1 MSIIKEILFLE
12 SVFQEKIWGGK
23 KLREVFG
30 YNLESNKTGECW
42 AISAH
47 TNGDCVIK
55 NTEYA
60 GKTLSW
66 LWKNHR
72 DLFGDNQG
80 SRFPLLTKIIDAKED
95 LSVQVHP
102 SDDYAY
108 ANENGELGK
117 TECWYILHCNPGA
130 ELVLGH
136 NAKTK
141 TQLKE
146 MIDKGLWTDLLRKV
160 SIKPGDFFYIPA
172 GTIHA
177 IGKGTMILET
187 QQSSD
192 LTYRVYDYDRLEN
205 GKPRQL
211 HIDKTIDVTQT
222 PHNDY
227 QGETMEITV
236 GNGTKK
242 ILIQS
247 DYFTVYKVSLRG
259 KGLLTNCDKFKL
271 VSVTEGEGTLDG
283 TAIVKGDHFIIPQGY
298 GCFTLDGELEIIV
311 SYC

>member
-1 MSIIKEILFLE
+1 MSVIKELLFLE
-12 SVFQEKIWGGK
+12 SVFQEKIWGGTS
-23 KLREVFG
+23 LRDFFG

-47 TNGDCVIK
+47 PNGDCVITS
-55 NTEYA
+55 TEYA

-66 LWKNHR
+66 LWQNHR
-72 DLFGDNQG
+72 EIFGEKEGD
-80 SRFPLLTKIIDAKED
+80 RFPLLTKIIDAKDD

-102 SDDYAY
+102 CDDYAY
-108 ANENGELGK
+108 ANENGEFGK
-117 TECWYILHCNPGA
+117 TECWYILHCEPGA

-136 NAKTK
+136 NAKSK
-141 TQLKE
+141 TQLKD
-146 MIDKGLWTDLLRKV
+146 MIEKGLWTDLLRKV

-211 HIDKTIDVTQT
+211 HIEKTIDVTQA
-222 PHNDY
+222 PHKDY
-227 QGETMEITV
+227 QGQTMEV
-236 GNGTKK
+236 PLENGTKR
-242 ILIQS
+242 IFIES
-247 DYFTVYKVSLRG
+247 DYFTVYKVSLKG
-259 KGLLTNCDKFKL
+259 KELLPNCDNFKI
-271 VSVTEGEGTLDG
+271 VSVIEGEGTIDG
-283 TAIVKGDHFIIPQGY
+283 TAIVKGDHFIIPHGY
-298 GCFTLDGELEIIV
+298 GTFILDGELEIIV